1 MRLAVTTTLATF
13 ALLTAAPSGMADPAP
28 APAAAPAPA
37 PAPATATA
45 TATAKPPQ
53 QCFRISDWNGW
64 RAPDAKTLYI
74 RVGLRD
80 IWKIGLAHECG
91 MLRSPSTHLVTRVR
105 GTDQICAPIDLD
117 LSVQDSGGFTE
128 GCFID
133 SIRPLTPAES
143 AALDA
148 KNRP

>member
-64 RAPDAKTLYI
+64 RAPDAKTL
-74 RVGLRD
+74 
-80 IWKIGLAHECG
+80 
-91 MLRSPSTHLVTRVR
+91 
-105 GTDQICAPIDLD
+105 
-117 LSVQDSGGFTE
+117 
-128 GCFID
+128 
-133 SIRPLTPAES
+133 
-143 AALDA
+143 
-148 KNRP
+148 